1 MDKTKLES
9 KESSARVLIQFS
21 FKVFEECVKRT
32 LKNNLTIQQQSTAAT
47 LELLPCNKLGVCLY
61 AFLPLDNQGSAPPRK
76 NQNSKPNQ
84 EKETE
89 RERWE
94 TNEDSHASKY
104 ALNLCIDDDSTMRLS
119 PRRFCEIQCF
129 HTLFCLA
136 KRRKNVCRFGVWQSA
151 SGANPRMTRCKASFL
166 LDISTIAKPLVT
178 PWREQHVNSKAT

>member
-1 MDKTKLES
+1 MSSCPATSWAFACMPSSRSTIKALPHLGRTK
-9 KESSARVLIQFS
+9 AANQI
-21 FKVFEECVKRT
+21 KR
-32 LKNNLTIQQQSTAAT
+32 KRQ
-47 LELLPCNKLGVCLY
+47 
-61 AFLPLDNQGSAPPRK
+61 
-76 NQNSKPNQ
+76 
-84 EKETE
+84 

-104 ALNLCIDDDSTMRLS
+104 ALNLCSDDDSTMRLS
-119 PRRFCEIQCF
+119 SRRFCEIQCF